1 MNVLEAK
8 DLSFAY
14 GNTPVLDA
22 ASFTMCEG
30 GFAALVGVNGAGK
43 STLLRLLLGELKPTG
58 GHIALMGQDIGSFK
72 SWQRIGY
79 VPQDGLTRKESF
91 PASVNE
97 VVLANLY
104 SRIGLFRFPR
114 REHRGD
120 VRRTLELVGM
130 QDYGCRM
137 LGELS
142 GGQRQR
148 VCIARALAMNPEII
162 IADESV
168 SALDVSVR
176 AQIINLL
183 LALQKEFRIAFLFI
197 SHDMA
202 VIERVCHRVA
212 VMYLGQIVELG
223 SRRDVFENPLHP
235 YTKRLMSA
243 VPIPDPSRRTMSH
256 TLLTGEIPSPVRSAD
271 YEPVVAPLKEVSP
284 GHFVSEEQV
293 ANWF

>member
-114 REHRGD
+114 REHRED

-148 VCIARALAMNPEII
+148 VQLAQAL
-162 IADESV
+162 V
-168 SALDVSVR
+168 SRPPPCAEAEPPCRLF
-176 AQIINLL
+176 
-183 LALQKEFRIAFLFI
+183 FR
-197 SHDMA
+197 
-202 VIERVCHRVA
+202 
-212 VMYLGQIVELG
+212 ELG
-223 SRRDVFENPLHP
+223 YVLGAGYFAACTAHSGIDTSSPDFGASHAGDIAVFYCH
-235 YTKRLMSA
+235 
-243 VPIPDPSRRTMSH
+243 
-256 TLLTGEIPSPVRSAD
+256 G
-271 YEPVVAPLKEVSP
+271 
-284 GHFVSEEQV
+284 FV
-293 ANWF
+293 

>member
-79 VPQDGLTRKESF
+79 VPQDGLTRKASF

-114 REHRGD
+114 REHRED

-130 QDYGCRM
+130 QNYGRRM

-148 VCIARALAMNPEII
+148 VQLAQAL
-162 IADESV
+162 V
-168 SALDVSVR
+168 SRPA
-176 AQIINLL
+176 LL
-183 LALQKEFRIAFLFI
+183 LLDEPTAGLDAQSTADFYTLLKNLNRERGLSILI
-197 SHDMA
+197 VSHDLQEM
-202 VIERVCHRVA
+202 
-212 VMYLGQIVELG
+212 
-223 SRRDVFENPLHP
+223 P
-235 YTKRLMSA
+235 RLTDT
-243 VPIPDPSRRTMSH
+243 IYCLSH
-256 TLLTGEIPSPVRSAD
+256 QKITRLA
-271 YEPVVAPLKEVSP
+271 AKEVRTY
-284 GHFVSEEQV
+284 V
-293 ANWF
+293 

>member
-79 VPQDGLTRKESF
+79 VPQDGLTRKASF

-114 REHRGD
+114 REHRED
-120 VRRTLELVGM
+120 VRHTLELVGM
-130 QDYGCRM
+130 QDYGRRM

-148 VCIARALAMNPEII
+148 VQLAQAL
-162 IADESV
+162 V
-168 SALDVSVR
+168 SRPA
-176 AQIINLL
+176 LL
-183 LALQKEFRIAFLFI
+183 LLDEPTAGLDAQSTADFYKLLKQLNRERGLSILI
-197 SHDMA
+197 VSHDLQEM
-202 VIERVCHRVA
+202 
-212 VMYLGQIVELG
+212 
-223 SRRDVFENPLHP
+223 P
-235 YTKRLMSA
+235 RLTDT
-243 VPIPDPSRRTMSH
+243 IYCLSH
-256 TLLTGEIPSPVRSAD
+256 QKITRLA
-271 YEPVVAPLKEVSP
+271 AKEVRTY
-284 GHFVSEEQV
+284 V
-293 ANWF
+293 

>member
-22 ASFTMCEG
+22 TGFTMCEG

-79 VPQDGLTRKESF
+79 VPQDGLTRKASF

-104 SRIGLFRFPR
+104 SCIGLFRFPR
-114 REHRGD
+114 REHRED

-130 QDYGCRM
+130 QDYGRRM

-148 VCIARALAMNPEII
+148 VQLAQAL
-162 IADESV
+162 V
-168 SALDVSVR
+168 SRPA
-176 AQIINLL
+176 LL
-183 LALQKEFRIAFLFI
+183 LLDEPTAGLDAQSTADFYKLLKQLNRERGLSILI
-197 SHDMA
+197 VSHDLQEM
-202 VIERVCHRVA
+202 
-212 VMYLGQIVELG
+212 
-223 SRRDVFENPLHP
+223 P
-235 YTKRLMSA
+235 RLTDT
-243 VPIPDPSRRTMSH
+243 IYCLSH
-256 TLLTGEIPSPVRSAD
+256 QKITRLA
-271 YEPVVAPLKEVSP
+271 AKEVRTY
-284 GHFVSEEQV
+284 
-293 ANWF
+293 A

>member
-79 VPQDGLTRKESF
+79 VPQDGLTRKASF

-114 REHRGD
+114 REHRED

-130 QDYGCRM
+130 QVAVCWASFPAGSASACSWHRR
-137 LGELS
+137 LS
-142 GGQRQR
+142 A
-148 VCIARALAMNPEII
+148 ARRCCCWMSPPQ
-162 IADESV
+162 DWMR
-168 SALDVSVR
+168 R
-176 AQIINLL
+176 AQQI
-183 LALQKEFRIAFLFI
+183 FI
-197 SHDMA
+197 H
-202 VIERVCHRVA
+202 C
-212 VMYLGQIVELG
+212 
-223 SRRDVFENPLHP
+223 
-235 YTKRLMSA
+235 
-243 VPIPDPSRRTMSH
+243 
-256 TLLTGEIPSPVRSAD
+256 
-271 YEPVVAPLKEVSP
+271 
-284 GHFVSEEQV
+284 
-293 ANWF
+293 

>member
-58 GHIALMGQDIGSFK
+58 GQIALMGQDIGSFK

-79 VPQDGLTRKESF
+79 VPQDGLTRKASF

-114 REHRGD
+114 REHRED
-120 VRRTLELVGM
+120 VRLTLELVGM

-148 VCIARALAMNPEII
+148 VQLAQAL
-162 IADESV
+162 V
-168 SALDVSVR
+168 SRPA
-176 AQIINLL
+176 LL
-183 LALQKEFRIAFLFI
+183 LLDEPTAGLDAQSTADFYTLLKNLNRERGLSILI
-197 SHDMA
+197 VSHDLQEM
-202 VIERVCHRVA
+202 
-212 VMYLGQIVELG
+212 
-223 SRRDVFENPLHP
+223 P
-235 YTKRLMSA
+235 RLTDTIYCLSHQKITRLA
-243 VPIPDPSRRTMSH
+243 AKEIRTY
-256 TLLTGEIPSPVRSAD
+256 V
-271 YEPVVAPLKEVSP
+271 
-284 GHFVSEEQV
+284 
-293 ANWF
+293 

>member
-58 GHIALMGQDIGSFK
+58 GQIALMGQDIGSFK

-79 VPQDGLTRKESF
+79 VPQDGLTRKASF

-114 REHRGD
+114 REHRED
-120 VRRTLELVGM
+120 VYRTLELVGM
-130 QDYGCRM
+130 QNYGRRM

-148 VCIARALAMNPEII
+148 VQLAQAL
-162 IADESV
+162 V
-168 SALDVSVR
+168 SRPA
-176 AQIINLL
+176 LL
-183 LALQKEFRIAFLFI
+183 LLDEPTAGLDAQSTADFYKLLKKLNRERGLSILI
-197 SHDMA
+197 VSHDLQEM
-202 VIERVCHRVA
+202 
-212 VMYLGQIVELG
+212 
-223 SRRDVFENPLHP
+223 P
-235 YTKRLMSA
+235 RLTDT
-243 VPIPDPSRRTMSH
+243 IYCLSH
-256 TLLTGEIPSPVRSAD
+256 QKITRLA
-271 YEPVVAPLKEVSP
+271 AKEVRTY
-284 GHFVSEEQV
+284 V
-293 ANWF
+293 

>member
-79 VPQDGLTRKESF
+79 VPQDGLTRKASF

-114 REHRGD
+114 REHRED

-130 QDYGCRM
+130 QDYGRRM

-148 VCIARALAMNPEII
+148 VQLAQAL
-162 IADESV
+162 V
-168 SALDVSVR
+168 SRPA
-176 AQIINLL
+176 LL
-183 LALQKEFRIAFLFI
+183 LLDEPTAGLDAQSTADFYKLLKQLNRERGLSILI
-197 SHDMA
+197 VSHDLQEM
-202 VIERVCHRVA
+202 
-212 VMYLGQIVELG
+212 
-223 SRRDVFENPLHP
+223 P
-235 YTKRLMSA
+235 RLTDT
-243 VPIPDPSRRTMSH
+243 IYCLSH
-256 TLLTGEIPSPVRSAD
+256 QKITRLA
-271 YEPVVAPLKEVSP
+271 AKEVRTY
-284 GHFVSEEQV
+284 V
-293 ANWF
+293 